1 MNDAMQMNPPVHG
14 DPVGVAIIVVGTL
27 LTLWAIVF
35 AVRVSISPGEL
46 DPEHPKYL
54 IFKGDR

>member
-27 LTLWAIVF
+27 LTLWALQAFVW
-35 AVRVSISPGEL
+35 VGERSSP
-46 DPEHPKYL
+46 PS
-54 IFKGDR
+54 